1 LHVTPG
7 EVLAAIQSG
16 DPSWE
21 KLVPP
26 QAAEVIKQK
35 GLFGYNGGR
44 A

>member
-1 LHVTPG
+1 V
-7 EVLAAIQSG
+7 VLAAIQSG

-26 QAAEVIKQK
+26 QVAAVIKQK
-35 GLFGYNGGR
+35 GLFGYNGGQ